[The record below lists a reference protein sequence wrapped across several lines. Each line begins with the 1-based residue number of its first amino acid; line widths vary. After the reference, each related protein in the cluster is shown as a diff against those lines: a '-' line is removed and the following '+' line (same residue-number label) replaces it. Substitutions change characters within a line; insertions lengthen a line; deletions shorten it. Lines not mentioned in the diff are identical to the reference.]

1 MKKLS
6 QKQLDK
12 LWGEDGPYSEADL
25 SIQTRILDDRV
36 SRVFINVEVKIN
48 PFTFEFIKKHRD
60 KFKDNQIIQQ
70 LLDHSEYHGQSMGYV
85 SCAFED
91 EFVGNEI
98 MEKAQ
103 QHLDYARK
111 TIILMHE
118 FVMDYL
124 EISKIPKV

>member
-1 MKKLS
+1 
-6 QKQLDK
+6 
-12 LWGEDGPYSEADL
+12 
-25 SIQTRILDDRV
+25 
-36 SRVFINVEVKIN
+36 
-48 PFTFEFIKKHRD
+48 
-60 KFKDNQIIQQ
+60 
-70 LLDHSEYHGQSMGYV
+70 MGYV